1 MPTID
6 HLVCLIMKP
15 ICIVFLAGM
24 RQLYPWYWNWYKTG
38 TRLVLPQVPSP
49 NQAGIASDHTSL
61 VGSLLLV
68 LMPLSI
74 PGTDLYT
81 GPGPT
86 LVHSSYLQTW
96 VFQQFSSSAFC
107 CCYSTFSLTAAA
119 TIPNGPHERNSADSF
134 TWSSRIVGWKAR
146 NEFPNV
152 RATCTHTF
160 HLFRLLTLLQTHCTH
175 SILFSCNFGL
185 LVYEALPPYNSF
197 EYKQEL
203 TRIYK
208 SEVSV
213 IMRDFSFLQLLL
225 LQNQS

>member
-81 GPGPT
+81 GPGST

-119 TIPNGPHERNSADSF
+119 TIPNGPHERNSADSC

-160 HLFRLLTLLQTHCTH
+160 HLFRLFLFFRFIVLTAYYSLATLACLYMK
-175 SILFSCNFGL
+175 LF
-185 LVYEALPPYNSF
+185 P
-197 EYKQEL
+197 L
-203 TRIYK
+203 TTVLNTNK
-208 SEVSV
+208 
-213 IMRDFSFLQLLL
+213 
-225 LQNQS
+225 N